1 MNVGHLLTKTS
12 RTYPERPALVYGD
25 KGFIYQETNERVNR
39 FANTLKELGLK
50 KGDRLAIVQR
60 NCHQILETIFACF
73 KAGIAV
79 VPINARLHPKEL
91 AYIIED
97 SGAKAL
103 VYSEEFIETVKSI
116 REDPRGVKHF
126 ICLSE
131 TPGGLDFEKLV
142 SSGNPKE
149 AEVDINTDNLAW
161 IFYTSG
167 TTGNPKGA
175 MWTHK
180 TILTMIMNY
189 YADVYPLTPE
199 DIVLHVAPLTHGS
212 GCYALPVVGKGALN
226 LILEAKKFDPE
237 LVFQTI
243 EKKRVTNIAFLTPTM
258 INMLL
263 HSPYI
268 DKYDLSSLRCVV
280 YGGSPMYVEDL
291 KRAVRKMGKIFVQ
304 VYGQGE
310 APMTISFLGREE
322 HLIDGTEEE
331 MARLMSAGI
340 PRTDVEVKI
349 FAEEDME
356 LPSGKMGEIVVRG
369 DIVMKGYW
377 NKPEDTAETLRNGW
391 LHTGDLGMMDDK
403 GYIYIMDRKRD
414 MIISGGINIYPR
426 EIEEVILHH
435 PAVYEVAV
443 IGVPDPVW
451 GESVKAI
458 VVLRDET
465 KATEEE
471 IIDFCKEHI
480 ASFKK
485 PKSVEFVDSLPKS
498 AYGKILKREIREKYW
513 QGKERKV

>member
-1 MNVGHLLTKTS
+1 MNVGHLLTKAS

-25 KGFIYQETNERVNR
+25 KRFTYQETNERVNR

-60 NCHQILETIFACF
+60 NCLHILETIFACF
-73 KAGIAV
+73 KAGMAV
-79 VPINARLHPKEL
+79 VPINVRLHPKEL

-103 VYSEEFIETVKSI
+103 VYSEDFIETFKSI
-116 REDPRGVKHF
+116 REELKEVEHF

-131 TPGGLDFEKLV
+131 APDSLDYEKLV
-142 SSGNPKE
+142 SSGNSEE
-149 AEVDINTDNLAW
+149 AEVDVNTDDLAW

-167 TTGNPKGA
+167 TTGKPKGA

-180 TILTMIMNY
+180 TILTMVMNY
-189 YADVYPLTPE
+189 YADVYPLSPE

-212 GCYALPVVGKGALN
+212 GAYALPVIGKGALN
-226 LILEAKKFDPE
+226 LILKAKKFDPE

-243 EKKRVTNIAFLTPTM
+243 EERRVTNIAFLTPTM

-263 HSPYI
+263 YSPYI
-268 DKYDLSSLRCVV
+268 DKYDLSSLRCIV

-291 KRAVRKMGKIFVQ
+291 KGVVRKMGEIFVQ
-304 VYGQGE
+304 IYGQGE
-310 APMTISFLGREE
+310 APMTISYLKKEE
-322 HLIDGTEEE
+322 HLIDATKEE

-340 PRTDVEVKI
+340 PRTDIEVKI
-349 FAEEDME
+349 FDEEDRE
-356 LPSGKMGEIVVRG
+356 LPTGKIGEIVVRG

-377 NKPEDTAETLRNGW
+377 NKPYDTAESLRNGW
-391 LHTGDLGMMDDK
+391 LHTGDLGTMDDK

-426 EIEEVILHH
+426 EIEEVILRH

-443 IGVPDPVW
+443 VGVPDPLW
-451 GESVKAI
+451 GESIKAI
-458 VVLRDET
+458 IVLRDGV
-465 KATEEE
+465 KATEED
-471 IIDFCKEHI
+471 IIDFCKENI